1 MKSYQR
7 EHVGILLERLK
18 KPPIC
23 LILVSGPRQTGK
35 TTLVRQAMSRLDRE
49 YLYLSAD
56 NLGPEAPPF
65 AAGEVENLAE
75 ASGHD
80 WLIRAWR
87 RARLKADRSARG
99 FVLVLDEI
107 QGIPRWSSTVKG
119 LWDEDR
125 MNDCLLHVVILGS
138 SPLLMQQ
145 GLTEGLTGR
154 FVPLHVGHWSFREM
168 RDAFGFD
175 LARYAYF
182 GGYPGS
188 VPHLDSHERWREY
201 IRAAVIEPHLE
212 KDIFMVTRVDKPAL
226 FRQLFELGCDCSG
239 QIFSYNKLRGRLD
252 GAGSTDT
259 IAHYLGLMSRSG
271 LLASLRNYSSSRYRV
286 KVSNP
291 KLNVLD
297 TSFMAARSSSTFEQA
312 REDGEFWGRLMES
325 AVGAH
330 LCNSGRYIDVCYWRD
345 RDDEVDF
352 VLQQG
357 AKTVAIEVKS
367 GRRGRPA
374 PGLEEFKRRFR
385 PRWTLVVGSGGM
397 PLEEFLL
404 HPAAHWF
411 EGA

>member
-1 MKSYQR
+1 MESYQR

-18 KPPIC
+18 EPPRR

-35 TTLVRQAMSRLDRE
+35 TTLVRQALSRLDRE
-49 YLYLSAD
+49 HQYLSGD
-56 NLGPEAPPF
+56 SLGTEAPPF
-65 AAGEVENLAE
+65 AAGKTANLAE
-75 ASGHD
+75 MPGHD

-87 RARLKADRSARG
+87 RARLEADRSARG
-99 FVLVLDEI
+99 FVLALDEI
-107 QGIPRWSSTVKG
+107 QSIPKWSSTVKG

-125 MNDCLLHVVILGS
+125 MNDCPLHVVILGS
-138 SPLLMQQ
+138 APLLMQQ

-154 FVPLHVGHWSFREM
+154 FETLHVGPWSFREM

-175 LARYAYF
+175 VARYVYF

-188 VPHLDSHERWREY
+188 VPHLGDHEHWRDY
-201 IRAAVIEPHLE
+201 IRIAVIEPHLE
-212 KDIFMVTRVDKPAL
+212 RDVFMVTRVDKPAL

-239 QIFSYNKLRGRLD
+239 QIFSYNKLRGQLD

-286 KVSNP
+286 RVSNP

-297 TSFMAARSSSTFEQA
+297 TSFMAARSGRAFEQA
-312 REDGEFWGRLMES
+312 REDGEFWGRLTES

-352 VLQQG
+352 ALQQG
-357 AKTVAIEVKS
+357 AETVAVEVKS
-367 GRRGRPA
+367 ARRGRPA
-374 PGLEEFKRRFR
+374 PGLKEFQRRFR
-385 PRWTLVVGSGGM
+385 PQRALVVGAGGM

-411 EGA
+411 EAA

>member
-1 MKSYQR
+1 MESYRR
-7 EHVGILLERLK
+7 EHVGVLLERLK
-18 KPPIC
+18 EPPTR
-23 LILVSGPRQTGK
+23 LILISGPRQTGK
-35 TTLVRQAMSRLDRE
+35 TTLVRQALARLDRE
-49 YLYLSAD
+49 HQYFAVDSP
-56 NLGPEAPPF
+56 GPEALPF
-65 AAGEVENLAE
+65 AAGETINLIGAP
-75 ASGHD
+75 GHD
-80 WLIRAWR
+80 WLIRVWR
-87 RARLKADRSARG
+87 RARLKANRSTRG

-125 MNDCLLHVVILGS
+125 MSDCLLHVVILGS
-138 SPLLMQQ
+138 APLLMQQ

-154 FVPLHVGHWSFREM
+154 FEPINVGHWSFREM

-175 LARYAYF
+175 LLRYVYF

-188 VPHLDSHERWREY
+188 VPYLDDHVRWGEY
-201 IRAAVIEPHLE
+201 IRASVIEPHLE

-239 QIFSYNKLRGRLD
+239 QILSYNKLRGQLD

-312 REDGEFWGRLMES
+312 REDGGFWGRLMES

-357 AKTVAIEVKS
+357 SKTVAIEVKS
-367 GRRGRPA
+367 ARRVRPV

-385 PRWTLVVGSGGM
+385 PRRTLVVGSGSM

-411 EGA
+411 EEA

>member
-1 MKSYQR
+1 MESYRR
-7 EHVGILLERLK
+7 EHVGVLLERLK
-18 KPPIC
+18 EPPTR

-35 TTLVRQAMSRLDRE
+35 TTLVRQAMPWLDRE
-49 YLYLSAD
+49 YLHLSAD

-65 AAGEVENLAE
+65 AAGEVGNLAE

-87 RARLKADRSARG
+87 RARLKANRSARG

-107 QGIPRWSSTVKG
+107 QGIPQWSSTVKG

-125 MNDCLLHVVILGS
+125 MNDCPLHVVILGS
-138 SPLLMQQ
+138 APLLMQQ

-154 FVPLHVGHWSFREM
+154 FEPLHVGHWSFREM

-188 VPHLDSHERWREY
+188 VPHLGDHERWREY

-239 QIFSYNKLRGRLD
+239 QILSYNKLRGQLD
-252 GAGSTDT
+252 GTGSTDT

-312 REDGEFWGRLMES
+312 REDGEFWGRLLES

-357 AKTVAIEVKS
+357 SKAVAIEVKS

-385 PRWTLVVGSGGM
+385 PQRTLVVGSGGM

>member
-1 MKSYQR
+1 MESYQR
-7 EHVGILLERLK
+7 EHVGVLLERLK

-49 YLYLSAD
+49 HQYLAVDSP
-56 NLGPEAPPF
+56 GPEALPF
-65 AAGEVENLAE
+65 AAGETVDLAG
-75 ASGHD
+75 APGRD

-87 RARLKADRSARG
+87 RARREADRSARG

-107 QGIPRWSSTVKG
+107 QGIPQWSSTVKG

-125 MNDCLLHVVILGS
+125 MNDCPLHVVILGS
-138 SPLLMQQ
+138 APLLMQQ

-175 LARYAYF
+175 LARYVYF

-188 VPHLDSHERWREY
+188 VPHLDNHDRWREY
-201 IRAAVIEPHLE
+201 IRASVIEPHLE

-239 QIFSYNKLRGRLD
+239 QILSYNKLRGQLD

-286 KVSNP
+286 KISSP

-297 TSFMAARSSSTFEQA
+297 TSFMVARSGRAFEQA
-312 REDGEFWGRLMES
+312 REDGEFRGRLTES

-330 LCNSGRYIDVCYWRD
+330 LCNSGKYIDVCYWRD

-357 AKTVAIEVKS
+357 PKTVAIEVKS
-367 GRRGRPA
+367 GRRGRPT

-385 PRWTLVVGSGGM
+385 PQRTLVVGSGGM

-404 HPAAHWF
+404 HPATHWF
-411 EGA
+411 EGE

>member
-1 MKSYQR
+1 MYQR
-7 EHVGILLERLK
+7 QHVGDLRKRLK
-18 KPPIC
+18 DPPRC

-35 TTLVRQAMSRLDRE
+35 TTLVRQALSRLDRE
-49 YLYLSAD
+49 HRYLSMD
-56 NLGPEAPPF
+56 SPEPEVPPF
-65 AAGEVENLAE
+65 AAGGPVGPAG
-75 ASGHD
+75 ASGRD
-80 WLIRAWR
+80 WLIREWR
-87 RARLKADRSARG
+87 RARLEANRSVRG

-107 QGIPRWSSTVKG
+107 QSIPKWSSTVKG

-125 MNDCLLHVVILGS
+125 MNDCPLHVVILES
-138 SPLLMQQ
+138 APLLMQQ

-154 FVPLHVGHWSFREM
+154 FETLHVEPWSFREM

-175 LARYAYF
+175 AARYVYF

-188 VPHLDSHERWREY
+188 VPHLGDHERWRDY
-201 IRAAVIEPHLE
+201 IRASVIEPHLE

-226 FRQLFELGCDCSG
+226 FRQLFELGCGCSG
-239 QIFSYNKLRGRLD
+239 QILSYNKLRGQLD

-271 LLASLRNYSSSRYRV
+271 LLTSLRNYSSSRYRV
-286 KVSNP
+286 KISNP
-291 KLNVLD
+291 KINVLD
-297 TSFMAARSSSTFEQA
+297 ISFMAARSGYSFEQA
-312 REDGEFWGRLMES
+312 REDGEFWGRLTES

-352 VLQQG
+352 ALQQG
-357 AKTVAIEVKS
+357 AETVAIEVKS
-367 GRRGRPA
+367 ARRGRPA
-374 PGLEEFKRRFR
+374 PGLEEFQRRFR
-385 PRWTLVVGSGGM
+385 PQRALVVGAGGM

-411 EGA
+411 EAA